1 MNITVWKSTEYHEAS
16 DVHILWIDEGGELF
30 ARDEQLDQDTQTMVQ
45 MLREDQELSGK
56 FGEICVTNLVRST
69 KPRKLLVAGIGQ
81 KQELSFE
88 KIRKLTGKIVK
99 ELNKRKTQS
108 AYISLV
114 GAEHIDLPIV
124 EVAKIVSETAILAN
138 YRFTKYLSQDESSQM
153 ERLDI
158 VCADEQE
165 AEFQQAVAEG
175 VLLGKA
181 TTSARDLVNEPANA
195 LVPAKLAEAAQQ
207 AGAEYS
213 FDVTVYNE
221 GQIEEIGMKAFL
233 EVGKAAI
240 NPPRLIVM
248 KYRGN
253 PQKSDEILGF
263 IGKGLTYDSGG
274 LSLKPKDS
282 MINMK
287 EDMAGAAA
295 VIGAMSAI
303 ARAKLRTNIT
313 AVVAACENMVSATGY
328 RPGDIIGTMAG
339 KSVMIKSTDAEG
351 RLTLADAVHY
361 IVHNEGA
368 KRVIDL
374 ATLTGAA
381 ARALGNLVTAVMAND
396 DDWYQQVE
404 QASRLSGERICR
416 IPLVEEYKDLLKS
429 DVADLLNSAG
439 ANGPNMILG
448 GLFIGEFIPETP
460 WAHLDIAG
468 TSWAEKES
476 DYLSPGGTGVGMRLL
491 YYLAKLSGQEQ

>member
-1 MNITVWKSTEYHEAS
+1 MNITVWKSTEYREAS

-30 ARDEQLDQDTQTMVQ
+30 AHDEQLDQDTRDMVQ

-56 FGEICVTNLVRST
+56 FGEIYVTHLARSI
-69 KPRKLLVAGIGQ
+69 KPKKLLLAGLGQ
-81 KQELSFE
+81 KQELTFE
-88 KIRKLTGKIVK
+88 KIRKLTGKVIK
-99 ELNKRKTQS
+99 ELNKRKIQS

-114 GAEHIDLPIV
+114 GAEHPDLSIT
-124 EVAKIVSETAILAN
+124 EVAKILAETAILAN
-138 YRFTKYLSQDESSQM
+138 YRFKKYLSQDENSQM
-153 ERLDI
+153 EGLDI

-165 AEFQQAVAEG
+165 PEFDRAVAEG

-181 TTSARDLVNEPANA
+181 TTSARDLVNEPANV
-195 LVPAKLAEAAQQ
+195 LVPSKLAEAAQQ
-207 AGAEYS
+207 AGAEDG
-213 FDVTVYNE
+213 FEVTVYDE
-221 GQIEEIGMKAFL
+221 RQIQELGMKAFL

-263 IGKGLTYDSGG
+263 VGKGLTYDSGG

-295 VIGAMSAI
+295 VINAMSAV

-396 DDWYQQVE
+396 DGWYQQVE
-404 QASRLSGERICR
+404 QASQFSGERICR
-416 IPLVEEYKDLLKS
+416 IPLVEEYKELLKS
-429 DVADLLNSAG
+429 RCGRSS
-439 ANGPNMILG
+439 
-448 GLFIGEFIPETP
+448 EFRRGQWPEY
-460 WAHLDIAG
+460 D
-468 TSWAEKES
+468 
-476 DYLSPGGTGVGMRLL
+476 
-491 YYLAKLSGQEQ
+491 SGRVVYRRVHC